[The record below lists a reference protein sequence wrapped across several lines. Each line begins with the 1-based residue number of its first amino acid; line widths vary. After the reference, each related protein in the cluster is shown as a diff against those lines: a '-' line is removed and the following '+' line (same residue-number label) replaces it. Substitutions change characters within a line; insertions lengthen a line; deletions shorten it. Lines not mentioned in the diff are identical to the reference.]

1 MTSHKNRKEKPWK
14 KPAENNLLSQ
24 SSRNRESKAKTKK
37 NAHKKGD
44 LEGQHLS
51 LSRRLIQAHFNGRI
65 KSEQTRK
72 GEIFTV
78 FSPLCKDKML
88 NEPLRKQNELNKNVC
103 CGAPAPYTATF
114 LNETYV
120 H

>member
-78 FSPLCKDKML
+78 FSPL
-88 NEPLRKQNELNKNVC
+88 
-103 CGAPAPYTATF
+103 
-114 LNETYV
+114 
-120 H
+120 